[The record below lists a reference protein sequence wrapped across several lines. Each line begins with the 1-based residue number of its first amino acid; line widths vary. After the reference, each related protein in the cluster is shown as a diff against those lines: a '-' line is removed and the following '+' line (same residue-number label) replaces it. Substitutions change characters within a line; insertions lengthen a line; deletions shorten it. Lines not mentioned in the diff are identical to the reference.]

1 MSPALHVVEAT
12 PKNASFTVQLKI
24 INFMLNCEVDSARDF
39 LEQKQTKVDSATE
52 NQITQESLFR
62 QRRQ

>member
-12 PKNASFTVQLKI
+12 PLNASVQLKI
-24 INFMLNCEVDSARDF
+24 INFMLNCDDDFARDF
-39 LEQKQTKVDSATE
+39 PEQKQTKVDSATE